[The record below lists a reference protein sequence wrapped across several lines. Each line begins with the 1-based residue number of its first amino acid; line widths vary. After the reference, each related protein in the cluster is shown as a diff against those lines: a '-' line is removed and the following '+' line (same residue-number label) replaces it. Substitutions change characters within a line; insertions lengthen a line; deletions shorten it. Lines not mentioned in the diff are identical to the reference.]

1 MEASLIGK
9 ALNFGFSEYRFES
22 YASNSMNTI
31 LPYVYLLNQLKFAV
45 AKKNY
50 FFIVRSSTKIKPLL
64 QLFYKL
70 NIIRRFIFKS
80 SNLCYVFP
88 NYSRINKPIRYIK
101 NYYRSVNPISLKKHS
116 LLLMRRSL
124 GAATLIL
131 ETSCGVLTHQNAL
144 KLGIGGTLVFII
156 F

>member
-1 MEASLIGK
+1 
-9 ALNFGFSEYRFES
+9 
-22 YASNSMNTI
+22 MNTI

-50 FFIVRSSTKIKPLL
+50 FFIIRSTGKIKPLL

-70 NIIRRFIFKS
+70 NIIRRFTFKS

-88 NYSRINKPIRYIK
+88 NYSRINKPIRSI
-101 NYYRSVNPISLKKHS
+101 KKHS

-131 ETSCGVLTHQNAL
+131 ETSRGVLTHQNAL